1 MPKIDTGDTAWMLAS
16 AALVMFMTPG
26 LGLFYGG
33 LVRAKNVLA
42 TVMQSFIALALV
54 SVLRC
59 DQGLQPRPLA
69 TSISGTV
76 TFAGAEPAGTEN
88 VFVVAFPSFPKT
100 TADLYSFVPFPPQ
113 SLRRPFTGS
122 SSYTIAVPSGRYEW
136 VVAVWKQ
143 QGSLVEANLRE
154 AGFYQDPA
162 NPPQRGVVVVNGP
175 LKGIDFVIDFDNMH
189 PVCTYIPP
197 CPP

>member
-1 MPKIDTGDTAWMLAS
+1 MRARPS
-16 AALVMFMTPG
+16 HLVP
-26 LGLFYGG
+26 
-33 LVRAKNVLA
+33 
-42 TVMQSFIALALV
+42 LALV

-59 DQGLQPRPLA
+59 DQGLQPTPQA

-76 TFAGAEPAGTEN
+76 TFAGAEPAGTED
-88 VFVVAFPSFPKT
+88 VFIVAFRSFPKT

-122 SSYTIAVPSGRYEW
+122 LSYTIAVPSGRYEW

-143 QGSLVEANLRE
+143 QGPLVEANLRE
-154 AGFYQDPA
+154 AGFYHDPA

>member
-1 MPKIDTGDTAWMLAS
+1 MRARPS
-16 AALVMFMTPG
+16 HLVP
-26 LGLFYGG
+26 
-33 LVRAKNVLA
+33 
-42 TVMQSFIALALV
+42 LALV

-59 DQGLQPRPLA
+59 DQGLQPMPLA

-76 TFAGAEPAGTEN
+76 TFAGAEPAGTED
-88 VFVVAFPSFPKT
+88 VFVVAFRSFPKT

-113 SLRRPFTGS
+113 SLHTPFTGS
-122 SSYTIAVPSGRYEW
+122 LSYTIAVPSGRYEW

-143 QGSLVEANLRE
+143 QGPLVEANLRE
-154 AGFYQDPA
+154 AGFYHDPA
-162 NPPQRGVVVVNGP
+162 NPTQPGVVVVNGP
-175 LKGIDFVIDFDNMH
+175 ADGIDFVIDFDNMH